1 MKSFFI
7 TAIMFVFSTG
17 VFAQNAQQAPASRG
31 QVDYSKPVTT
41 NGKIQNTNP
50 NRVRPATGSYN
61 TPVTV
66 PANKTTQP
74 VSTKRPLTNSDA
86 NTTGQKK

>member
-7 TAIMFVFSTG
+7 TAILFALGTCSY
-17 VFAQNAQQAPASRG
+17 AQNAQQVPTNRG

-41 NGKIQNTNP
+41 NGKTQTTNP
-50 NRVRPATGSYN
+50 NRVRPATGSYS
-61 TPVTV
+61 TPVAV